1 MSPLRP
7 RRGRSSHPTSR
18 LMDSHAF
25 LQNLAVVLCVAAV
38 ATVVFQRLRQPVVFG
53 YLLAGMIIG
62 PHIQIPLVADPQTVR
77 ALSELGVI
85 LLMFSLGLEFSIR
98 KLVQVSQKAGAVAL
112 FECSMMISIG
122 YLVGQMLGFTR
133 MESVFTGAITGISS
147 TTIIVKA
154 FQEQKVKGRVTEL
167 VFGILII
174 EDLIAIFLL
183 AILTTVSRS
192 GAVSPR
198 DVLLTAMRLAMFLA
212 ALIGFGILI
221 VPRAIRAVQKLGQP
235 ETTLVA
241 SIGICFAAALL
252 ALSFGYS
259 VALGAFIAG
268 SLVAESGHE
277 AEIETLVR
285 PVRDMFAAIFF
296 VSVGMIIDPTA
307 LTEHW
312 RAVLALT
319 LAVIIGKVLAVT
331 IGAFL
336 AGHGRRTA
344 MKAGMSLA
352 QIGEFSFI
360 IASVGVASGVIRTW
374 LYPVAI
380 AVSAITTLTTP
391 LLIKLSNRAAASID
405 HWLPEPIQTVAALY
419 GSWIE
424 RVRSA
429 PRAPIERSATKRII
443 RIILLDGALIT
454 AVVIGVD
461 VEIDRL
467 SEIVGNMTGMP
478 AARVRFI
485 VVLTAGLIT
494 VPLIYGLI
502 TSAKAL
508 GRNLARRA
516 FADAQ
521 KGKVDPADAPR
532 RALVILVQLAVVLAV
547 GIPVVAITQPFLPPH
562 QGAFVL
568 ALLTLL
574 LLAALW
580 KNASNLQGHARAG
593 AQIIASALANQMA
606 SVDGTS
612 DETTLLEDVNAV
624 LPGLGEPIAIRVVP
638 QSIAVG
644 RSLAELNLRGATGA
658 TILAIR
664 RGTQQIPTPLGR
676 EVIRAD
682 DVVAVA
688 GAHDALAIARAI
700 FAPDL
705 SRIRDDIEGAEIQAE
720 LEALNDALLVDQK
733 RTPRSFLP

>member
-1 MSPLRP
+1 
-7 RRGRSSHPTSR
+7 
-18 LMDSHAF
+18 MDPHAF

-38 ATVVFQRLRQPVVFG
+38 ATVVFQRLHQPVVFG

-62 PHIQIPLVADPQTVR
+62 PHIPIPFVADPQTVR

-112 FECSMMISIG
+112 FECSVMISVG

-133 MESVFTGAITGISS
+133 MESIFAGAIVGISS

-183 AILTTVSRS
+183 TILTTISRS
-192 GAVSPR
+192 GAVSPT

-241 SIGICFAAALL
+241 TIGICFAAALL

-277 AEIETLVR
+277 IEIEKLVR

-296 VSVGMIIDPTA
+296 VSVGMMIEPAA

-360 IASVGVASGVIRTW
+360 IAGVGVASGAINGW
-374 LYPVAI
+374 MYPVAI

-424 RVRSA
+424 RVRGA
-429 PRAPIERSATKRII
+429 PRAPTERSGTNRII
-443 RIILLDGALIT
+443 RIILLDAALIT

-461 VEIDRL
+461 VELDRL
-467 SEIVGNMTGMP
+467 SLLVGNMIGMP
-478 AARVRFI
+478 SARVRFM
-485 VVLTAGLIT
+485 VVLVSAMIT

-502 TSAKAL
+502 TSARAL
-508 GRNLARRA
+508 GNHLARRA
-516 FADAQ
+516 FADPQ
-521 KGKVDPADAPR
+521 KGKVDLADAPR
-532 RALVILVQLAVVLAV
+532 RALVIVVQLAVVLAV
-547 GIPVVAITQPFLPPH
+547 GIPIVAITQPFLPPH
-562 QGAFVL
+562 QGALVL
-568 ALLTLL
+568 TLLTLVL
-574 LLAALW
+574 LVALW
-580 KNASNLQGHARAG
+580 RNAANLQGHARAG
-593 AQIIASALANQMA
+593 AQIIASALAHQMA
-606 SVDGTS
+606 STDGAS
-612 DETTLLEDVNAV
+612 DEATLLEDVNTV
-624 LPGLGEPIAIRVVP
+624 LPGLGEPVAIRVVP

-644 RSLAELNLRGATGA
+644 RSLGQLNLRGATGA
-658 TILAIR
+658 TVLAIR
-664 RGTQQIPTPLGR
+664 RGTRQIPTPLGR
-676 EVIRAD
+676 EVIEAG
-682 DVVAVA
+682 DVIAVA
-688 GAHDALAIARAI
+688 GSHDALAVARAI

-705 SRIRDDIEGAEIQAE
+705 ARIRDDLEGVEIEAE
-720 LEALNDALLVDQK
+720 LEALNDALLVERK
-733 RTPRSFLP
+733 RPRRSVLP

>member
-1 MSPLRP
+1 
-7 RRGRSSHPTSR
+7 
-18 LMDSHAF
+18 MDPHAF

-38 ATVVFQRLRQPVVFG
+38 ATVLFQRLHQPVVFG

-62 PHIQIPLVADPQTVR
+62 PHIRIPLVADPQTVR

-112 FECSMMISIG
+112 FESSIMVSVG
-122 YLVGQMLGFTR
+122 YLVGQMLGLTR
-133 MESVFTGAITGISS
+133 MESIFSGAIVGISS

-154 FQEQKVKGRVTEL
+154 FQEQQVKGRVTEL

-183 AILTTVSRS
+183 TILTTISRS
-192 GAVSPR
+192 GAVSPT
-198 DVLLTAMRLAMFLA
+198 DILVTAMRLAMFLA

-221 VPRAIRAVQKLGQP
+221 VPRAIRAVQRLGQP

-241 SIGICFAAALL
+241 SIGICFAAALIAL
-252 ALSFGYS
+252 AFGYS

-268 SLVAESGHE
+268 SLIAESGHE

-331 IGAFL
+331 TGAFL

-360 IASVGVASGVIRTW
+360 IASVGVASGVVRGW

-380 AVSAITTLTTP
+380 GVSAITTLTTP

-405 HWLPEPIQTVAALY
+405 RWLPGPIQTVAALY

-424 RVRSA
+424 RVRSS
-429 PRAPIERSATKRII
+429 PRVPTERSATNRTI

-454 AVVIGVD
+454 TVVIGVD

-467 SEIVGNMTGMP
+467 GGILGNMTGMT
-478 AARVRFI
+478 AARVRFL
-485 VVLTAGLIT
+485 VVLIAGLVT

-502 TSAKAL
+502 TSARAL
-508 GRNLARRA
+508 GNRLARRA

-532 RALVILVQLAVVLAV
+532 RALVILVQVAVVLAV
-547 GIPVVAITQPFLPPH
+547 GIPVVAITEPFLPPY

-568 ALLTLL
+568 AVLILL
-574 LLAALW
+574 LLVALW
-580 KNASNLQGHARAG
+580 RNASNLQGHARAG

-606 SVDGTS
+606 SIDGAP
-612 DETTLLEDVNAV
+612 DDPKLLEDVNAI
-624 LPGLGEPIAIRVVP
+624 LPGLGEPVAIRVIP

-644 RSLAELNLRGATGA
+644 KSLAQLNLRGATGA
-658 TILAIR
+658 TVLAIR
-664 RGTQQIPTPLGR
+664 RGVEQIPTPLGR
-676 EVIRAD
+676 EIIHAND
-682 DVVAVA
+682 MVAVA
-688 GAHDALAIARAI
+688 GAHDALAVARAI
-700 FAPDL
+700 FSPDL
-705 SRIRDDIEGAEIQAE
+705 SRIRDDMEGAEIQAE
-720 LEALNDALLVDQK
+720 LEALNDALLVEQK
-733 RTPRSFLP
+733 RTPRSLLP

>member
-1 MSPLRP
+1 
-7 RRGRSSHPTSR
+7 
-18 LMDSHAF
+18 MDSHAF

-62 PHIQIPLVADPQTVR
+62 PHISIPLVADPQTVR

-112 FECSMMISIG
+112 FECTIMVSVG

-133 MESVFTGAITGISS
+133 MESIFTGAITGISS

-154 FQEQKVKGRVTEL
+154 FQEQKVRGRVTEL

-183 AILTTVSRS
+183 TILTTVSRS
-192 GAVSPR
+192 GALSPMEI
-198 DVLLTAMRLAMFLA
+198 LLTAMRLAMFLT
-212 ALIGFGILI
+212 ALIGFGILT

-252 ALSFGYS
+252 AQSFGYS

-268 SLVAESGHE
+268 SLVAESGQQV
-277 AEIETLVR
+277 EIERLIR

-296 VSVGMIIDPTA
+296 VSVGMMIDPMA

-331 IGAFL
+331 TGAFL

-360 IASVGVASGVIRTW
+360 IASVGVASGVVRGW

-405 HWLPEPIQTVAALY
+405 HWLPEPIQTVTALY

-424 RVRSA
+424 RVRNA
-429 PRAPIERSATKRII
+429 PRAPTERSATNRII
-443 RIILLDGALIT
+443 RIILLDAALIT

-461 VEIDRL
+461 IEIDRL
-467 SEIVGNMTGMP
+467 SVIVGNMTGMAP
-478 AARVRFI
+478 ERVRFM
-485 VVLTAGLIT
+485 VVLIAGLIT
-494 VPLIYGLI
+494 VPLGYGLI

-508 GRNLARRA
+508 GNHLARRA
-516 FADAQ
+516 FAEAK

-547 GIPVVAITQPFLPPH
+547 GVPVVAITQPFLPPH

-580 KNASNLQGHARAG
+580 RNAANLQGHARAG
-593 AQIIASALANQMA
+593 AQIIASALAHQMA
-606 SVDGTS
+606 STDGAS

-624 LPGLGEPIAIRVVP
+624 LPGLGEPVAIRVVP

-644 RSLAELNLRGATGA
+644 KSLTQLNLRGATGA
-658 TILAIR
+658 TVLAIR
-664 RGTQQIPTPLGR
+664 RGTTQIPTPLGR
-676 EVIRAD
+676 EVIQAN

-688 GAHDALAIARAI
+688 GARDALAVARAI

-705 SRIRDDIEGAEIQAE
+705 ARIRDDMEGAEIQSE

>member
-1 MSPLRP
+1 M
-7 RRGRSSHPTSR
+7 
-18 LMDSHAF
+18 
-25 LQNLAVVLCVAAV
+25 AAV
-38 ATVVFQRLRQPVVFG
+38 ATVVFQRLHQPVVFG

-112 FECSMMISIG
+112 FECTVMISVG

-133 MESVFTGAITGISS
+133 LESIFAGAITGISS

-154 FQEQKVKGRVTEL
+154 FHEQKVKGRVTEL

-183 AILTTVSRS
+183 TILTTVARS

-198 DVLLTAMRLAMFLA
+198 DVLLTALRLVMFLT
-212 ALIGFGILI
+212 ALIGFGILT

-277 AEIETLVR
+277 TEIERLVR

-296 VSVGMIIDPTA
+296 VSVGMMIDPTA
-307 LTEHW
+307 LSEHW
-312 RAVLALT
+312 GAVLALT
-319 LAVIIGKVLAVT
+319 LAVVVGKVMAVT
-331 IGAFL
+331 TGAFL

-360 IASVGVASGVIRTW
+360 IASVGVASGAVRGW

-419 GSWIE
+419 ASWIE
-424 RVRSA
+424 RVRSS
-429 PRAPIERSATKRII
+429 PRAPSERSVTNRII
-443 RIILLDGALIT
+443 RIILIDAALIT
-454 AVVIGVD
+454 SVVIGVD

-467 SEIVGNMTGMP
+467 SAMVGGMIGMAP
-478 AARVRFI
+478 ERVRFM
-485 VVLTAGLIT
+485 VVLIAGLIT
-494 VPLIYGLI
+494 VPLLYGLI

-508 GRNLARRA
+508 GNHLARRA

-547 GIPVVAITQPFLPPH
+547 GIPVVAITQPFLPAH

-568 ALLTLL
+568 ALLTLVL
-574 LLAALW
+574 LVALW
-580 KNASNLQGHARAG
+580 RNAANLQGHARAG
-593 AQIIASALANQMA
+593 AQIIASALAHQMA
-606 SVDGTS
+606 SIDGSAS
-612 DETTLLEDVNAV
+612 DETRLLEDVNAV
-624 LPGLGEPIAIRVVP
+624 LPGLGEPVAIRVVP

-644 RSLAELNLRGATGA
+644 RSLAQLNLRGATGA
-658 TILAIR
+658 TVLAIR

-676 EVIRAD
+676 EVIEAD

-688 GAHDALAIARAI
+688 GAHDALAVARAI

-705 SRIRDDIEGAEIQAE
+705 ARIRDDMEGAEIQAE
-720 LEALNDALLVDQK
+720 LEALNDALLVD
-733 RTPRSFLP
+733 RRRNPRSFLP

>member
-1 MSPLRP
+1 
-7 RRGRSSHPTSR
+7 
-18 LMDSHAF
+18 MDPHAF

-38 ATVVFQRLRQPVVFG
+38 ATVVFQRLHQPVVFG

-62 PHIQIPLVADPQTVR
+62 PHISIPLVADPQTVR

-112 FECSMMISIG
+112 FECSVMISIG

-133 MESVFTGAITGISS
+133 MESIFAGAIVGISS

-183 AILTTVSRS
+183 TILTTISRS
-192 GAVSPR
+192 GAVSPT
-198 DVLLTAMRLAMFLA
+198 DILLTAMRLAMFLA
-212 ALIGFGILI
+212 ALIGFGILT

-277 AEIETLVR
+277 IEIENLVR

-296 VSVGMIIDPTA
+296 VSVGMMIDPSA
-307 LTEHW
+307 LTDHW

-331 IGAFL
+331 IGSFL

-360 IASVGVASGVIRTW
+360 IAGVGVASGVIGGW
-374 LYPVAI
+374 MYPVAI

-405 HWLPEPIQTVAALY
+405 HWLPEPIQTVATLY

-424 RVRSA
+424 RVRGS
-429 PRAPIERSATKRII
+429 PRAPTERSVSNRII
-443 RIILLDGALIT
+443 RIILVDAALLT
-454 AVVIGVD
+454 AVVIGVA
-461 VEIDRL
+461 VELDRL
-467 SEIVGNMTGMP
+467 SAIVSGMIGMQP
-478 AARVRFI
+478 ERVRFI
-485 VVLTAGLIT
+485 VVLISGLIAA
-494 VPLIYGLI
+494 PLLYGLI
-502 TSAKAL
+502 TSARAL
-508 GRNLARRA
+508 GNHLARRA
-516 FADAQ
+516 FAEAQ

-532 RALVILVQLAVVLAV
+532 QSLVILVQLAVVLAV
-547 GIPVVAITQPFLPPH
+547 GIPIVAITQPFLPPH
-562 QGAFVL
+562 RGASVL
-568 ALLTLL
+568 ALLTLVL
-574 LLAALW
+574 LVALW
-580 KNASNLQGHARAG
+580 RNAANLQGHARAG
-593 AQIIASALANQMA
+593 AQIIASALAHQMA
-606 SVDGTS
+606 STDGVA
-612 DETTLLEDVNAV
+612 DETKLLEDVNAV

-644 RSLAELNLRGATGA
+644 RSLAQLNLRGATGA
-658 TILAIR
+658 TVLAIK
-664 RGTQQIPTPLGR
+664 RGAQQIPTPLGR
-676 EVIRAD
+676 EVIEAG

-688 GAHDALAIARAI
+688 GAHDALAVARAI

-705 SRIRDDIEGAEIQAE
+705 ARIRDDLEGVEIEAE
-720 LEALNDALLVDQK
+720 LQALNDALLVDK
-733 RTPRSFLP
+733 RRNQRSFLP

>member
-1 MSPLRP
+1 
-7 RRGRSSHPTSR
+7 
-18 LMDSHAF
+18 MDSHAF

-98 KLVQVSQKAGAVAL
+98 KLVLVSQKAGAVAL
-112 FECSMMISIG
+112 FECSVMISIG

-133 MESVFTGAITGISS
+133 MESIFTGAITGISS

-183 AILTTVSRS
+183 TILTTISRS

-198 DVLLTAMRLAMFLA
+198 DILLTAMRLAMFLA

-296 VSVGMIIDPTA
+296 VSVGMMIDPTA
-307 LTEHW
+307 LSEHW
-312 RAVLALT
+312 GAVLALT

-360 IASVGVASGVIRTW
+360 IASVGVASGVIRGW

-429 PRAPIERSATKRII
+429 PRAPTERSATNRII
-443 RIILLDGALIT
+443 RIILVDAALLT

-467 SEIVGNMTGMP
+467 SRIVGNMTGMSP
-478 AARVRFI
+478 ARVRFM
-485 VVLTAGLIT
+485 VVLITGLIA

-502 TSAKAL
+502 TSARAL
-508 GRNLARRA
+508 GNHLARRA

-562 QGAFVL
+562 QGVFVL
-568 ALLTLL
+568 VLLTLL
-574 LLAALW
+574 LLVALW
-580 KNASNLQGHARAG
+580 RNAANLQGHARAG

-638 QSIAVG
+638 KSIAVG
-644 RSLAELNLRGATGA
+644 KSLAQLNLRGATGA
-658 TILAIR
+658 TVLAIR
-664 RGTQQIPTPLGR
+664 RGAQQIPTPLGR
-676 EVIRAD
+676 EVICAD

-733 RTPRSFLP
+733 RTPRSLLP

>member
-1 MSPLRP
+1 
-7 RRGRSSHPTSR
+7 
-18 LMDSHAF
+18 MDPHAF

-38 ATVVFQRLRQPVVFG
+38 ATVLFQRLHQPVVFG

-62 PHIQIPLVADPQTVR
+62 PHIRIPLVADPQTVR

-85 LLMFSLGLEFSIR
+85 LLMFSLGLEFSVR

-112 FECSMMISIG
+112 FECSIMVSVG
-122 YLVGQMLGFTR
+122 YLVGQMLGLTR
-133 MESVFTGAITGISS
+133 MESIFVGAIVGISS

-183 AILTTVSRS
+183 TILTTISRS
-192 GAVSPR
+192 GAVSPT
-198 DVLLTAMRLAMFLA
+198 DILVTAMRLAMFLA

-241 SIGICFAAALL
+241 SIGICFAAALIAL
-252 ALSFGYS
+252 AFGYS

-277 AEIETLVR
+277 IEIETLVR

-296 VSVGMIIDPTA
+296 VSVGMIIDPAA

-312 RAVLALT
+312 KAVLVLT

-360 IASVGVASGVIRTW
+360 IASVGVASGVLRSW

-380 AVSAITTLTTP
+380 GVSAITTLTTP

-405 HWLPEPIQTVAALY
+405 RWLPGPIQTVAALY

-424 RVRSA
+424 RVRTS
-429 PRAPIERSATKRII
+429 PRVPTERSATNRTI

-454 AVVIGVD
+454 TVVIGVD

-467 SEIVGNMTGMP
+467 SQILGNLTGLT
-478 AARVRFI
+478 ADRVRFM
-485 VVLTAGLIT
+485 VVLIAGIVT

-502 TSAKAL
+502 TSARAL
-508 GRNLARRA
+508 GNRLARRA

-532 RALVILVQLAVVLAV
+532 RALVILVQVAVVLAV
-547 GIPVVAITQPFLPPH
+547 GIPVVAITEPFLPPY

-568 ALLTLL
+568 AVLMLL
-574 LLAALW
+574 LLVALW
-580 KNASNLQGHARAG
+580 RNASNLQGHARAG

-606 SVDGTS
+606 SVDGAS
-612 DETTLLEDVNAV
+612 DETTLLEDVNAI
-624 LPGLGEPIAIRVVP
+624 LPGLGEPVAIRVIP

-644 RSLAELNLRGATGA
+644 KSLSQLNLRGATGA
-658 TILAIR
+658 TVLAIR
-664 RGTQQIPTPLGR
+664 RGTEQIPTPLGR
-676 EVIRAD
+676 EVIRAND
-682 DVVAVA
+682 MVAVA
-688 GAHDALAIARAI
+688 GAHDALAVARAI
-700 FAPDL
+700 FSPDL
-705 SRIRDDIEGAEIQAE
+705 ARIRDDMEGAEIQSE
-720 LEALNDALLVDQK
+720 LEALNDALLVEQK

>member
-1 MSPLRP
+1 
-7 RRGRSSHPTSR
+7 
-18 LMDSHAF
+18 MDPHAF

-38 ATVVFQRLRQPVVFG
+38 ATVLFQRLHQPVIFG

-62 PHIQIPLVADPQTVR
+62 PHIRIPLVADPQTVR

-112 FECSMMISIG
+112 FECSIMVSVG
-122 YLVGQMLGFTR
+122 YLVGQMLGLTR
-133 MESVFTGAITGISS
+133 MESIFVGAIVGISS

-183 AILTTVSRS
+183 TILTTISRS
-192 GAVSPR
+192 GAVSPT
-198 DVLLTAMRLAMFLA
+198 DILVTAMRLAMFLA
-212 ALIGFGILI
+212 ALIGFGILT

-241 SIGICFAAALL
+241 SIGICFAAALIAL
-252 ALSFGYS
+252 AFGYS

-277 AEIETLVR
+277 SEIEALVR

-296 VSVGMIIDPTA
+296 VSVGMIIDPAA

-312 RAVLALT
+312 KAVLALT
-319 LAVIIGKVLAVT
+319 LAVIVGKVLAVT
-331 IGAFL
+331 VGSFL

-360 IASVGVASGVIRTW
+360 IASVGVASGVVRSW

-380 AVSAITTLTTP
+380 GVSAITTLTTP

-405 HWLPEPIQTVAALY
+405 RWLPEPIQTVAALY

-424 RVRSA
+424 RVRSS
-429 PRAPIERSATKRII
+429 PRVPTERSATNRNI

-454 AVVIGVD
+454 TVVIGVD
-461 VEIDRL
+461 VEVDRL
-467 SEIVGNMTGMP
+467 SRILGDLTGMTP
-478 AARVRFI
+478 DRVRFM
-485 VVLTAGLIT
+485 VVLIAGLVT
-494 VPLIYGLI
+494 VPLIFGLI
-502 TSAKAL
+502 TSARAL
-508 GRNLARRA
+508 GNRLARRA

-532 RALVILVQLAVVLAV
+532 RALVILIQVAVVLAV
-547 GIPVVAITQPFLPPH
+547 GIPVVAITEPFLPPY

-568 ALLTLL
+568 AVLMLL
-574 LLAALW
+574 LLVALW
-580 KNASNLQGHARAG
+580 RNASNLQGHARAG

-606 SVDGTS
+606 SVDGAS
-612 DETTLLEDVNAV
+612 DETTLLEDVNAI
-624 LPGLGEPIAIRVVP
+624 LPGLGEPVAIRVIP

-644 RSLAELNLRGATGA
+644 KSLAQLNLRGATGA
-658 TILAIR
+658 TVLAIR
-664 RGTQQIPTPLGR
+664 RGAEQIPTPLGR
-676 EVIRAD
+676 EVIRAN

-688 GAHDALAIARAI
+688 GAHDALAVARAI
-700 FAPDL
+700 FSPDL
-705 SRIRDDIEGAEIQAE
+705 SRARDELEGAEIQSE
-720 LEALNDALLVDQK
+720 LEALNDALLVEQK

>member
-1 MSPLRP
+1 
-7 RRGRSSHPTSR
+7 
-18 LMDSHAF
+18 MDSHAF

-62 PHIQIPLVADPQTVR
+62 PHISIPLVADPQTVR

-85 LLMFSLGLEFSIR
+85 LLMYSLGLEFSIR

-112 FECSMMISIG
+112 FECTIMVSVG

-133 MESVFTGAITGISS
+133 LESIFAGAITGISS

-154 FQEQKVKGRVTEL
+154 FQEQRVKGRVTEL

-183 AILTTVSRS
+183 TILTTVSRS
-192 GAVSPR
+192 GAVSPT
-198 DVLLTAMRLAMFLA
+198 DIALTAMRLAMFLA
-212 ALIGFGILI
+212 ALIGFGILT
-221 VPRAIRAVQKLGQP
+221 VPRAIRAVQRLGQP

-268 SLVAESGHE
+268 SLVAESGQQI
-277 AEIETLVR
+277 EIENLVR

-319 LAVIIGKVLAVT
+319 LAVIIGKVLSVT

-360 IASVGVASGVIRTW
+360 IASVGVASGVVRGW

-391 LLIKLSNRAAASID
+391 PLIKLSNRAAASID

-429 PRAPIERSATKRII
+429 PRAPTERSATNRII
-443 RIILLDGALIT
+443 RIILLDAALIT

-467 SEIVGNMTGMP
+467 SVLVGNMTGMP
-478 AARVRFI
+478 PERVRFM
-485 VVLTAGLIT
+485 VVLIAGLIT

-508 GRNLARRA
+508 GNHLGRRA

-547 GIPVVAITQPFLPPH
+547 GIPVVAITQPFLPPN
-562 QGAFVL
+562 QGAIVL
-568 ALLTLL
+568 ALLTLV
-574 LLAALW
+574 LLATLW
-580 KNASNLQGHARAG
+580 RNAANLQGHARAG
-593 AQIIASALANQMA
+593 AQIIASALAHQMA
-606 SVDGTS
+606 STDGAS
-612 DETTLLEDVNAV
+612 DETMLLEDVNAV
-624 LPGLGEPIAIRVVP
+624 LPGLGEPVAIRVVP

-644 RSLAELNLRGATGA
+644 RSLAQLNLRGATGA
-658 TILAIR
+658 TVLAIR
-664 RGTQQIPTPLGR
+664 RGTTQIPTPLGR
-676 EVIRAD
+676 EVIHAN

-688 GAHDALAIARAI
+688 GAHDALAVARAI

-705 SRIRDDIEGAEIQAE
+705 TRIRDDMEGAEIQSE
-720 LEALNDALLVDQK
+720 LDALNDALLVDQK
-733 RTPRSFLP
+733 RTPRSFIP

>member
-1 MSPLRP
+1 
-7 RRGRSSHPTSR
+7 
-18 LMDSHAF
+18 MDSHSF

-62 PHIQIPLVADPQTVR
+62 PYIKIPLVADPQMVR

-112 FECSMMISIG
+112 FECSVMVSVG

-133 MESVFTGAITGISS
+133 IESIFAGGIIGISS

-154 FQEQKVKGRVTEL
+154 FEEQHVRGRVTEL

-183 AILTTVSRS
+183 TVLTTVARS
-192 GAVSPR
+192 GSISPSDLGMTAV
-198 DVLLTAMRLAMFLA
+198 RLAMFLIP
-212 ALIGFGILI
+212 LIGFGILT
-221 VPRAIRAVQKLGQP
+221 VPRAIRAVVRLGRP

-268 SLVAESGHE
+268 SLIAESGHE
-277 AEIETLVR
+277 SEIAHLVR

-296 VSVGMIIDPTA
+296 VSVGMMIDPAA
-307 LTEHW
+307 LAEHW
-312 RAVLALT
+312 RSILVLT
-319 LAVIIGKVLAVT
+319 LAVIVGKVLAVT

-360 IASVGVASGVIRTW
+360 IASVGVASGVIGGW
-374 LYPVAI
+374 MYPVAI

-419 GSWIE
+419 ASWIE

-429 PRAPIERSATKRII
+429 PRASTERSKTNRII
-443 RIILLDGALIT
+443 RIILLDAALIT

-467 SEIVGNMTGMP
+467 TGIISNMLGMAP
-478 AARVRFI
+478 ERVRFLI
-485 VVLTAGLIT
+485 VLMTGLIAA
-494 VPLIYGLI
+494 PLIYGLI

-508 GRNLARRA
+508 GNHLARRA

-521 KGKVDPADAPR
+521 QGKVDPADAPR
-532 RALVILVQLAVVLAV
+532 RALVILVQIAVVLAV

-568 ALLTLL
+568 LLLTLVL
-574 LLAALW
+574 LVALW
-580 KNASNLQGHARAG
+580 RNAANLQGHARAG
-593 AQIIASALANQMA
+593 AQIIASALAHQMA
-606 SVDGTS
+606 STDGGVA
-612 DETTLLEDVNAV
+612 DDGKLLEDVNAV

-644 RSLAELNLRGATGA
+644 RSLGQLNLRGATGA
-658 TILAIR
+658 TVLAIK
-664 RGTQQIPTPLGR
+664 RGDQQIPTPLGR
-676 EVIRAD
+676 EVIHSG

-688 GAHDALAIARAI
+688 GAQDAIAVARAI
-700 FAPDL
+700 FSPDPGK
-705 SRIRDDIEGAEIQAE
+705 IRDDLEGAEIQAE
-720 LEALNDALLVDQK
+720 IEALNDALLTQPSRRNSGV
-733 RTPRSFLP
+733 LP

>member
-1 MSPLRP
+1 
-7 RRGRSSHPTSR
+7 
-18 LMDSHAF
+18 MDPHAF

-38 ATVVFQRLRQPVVFG
+38 ATVVFQRLHQPVVFG

-62 PHIQIPLVADPQTVR
+62 PHLPIPLVADPATVR

-112 FECSMMISIG
+112 FECSIMVSVG

-133 MESVFTGAITGISS
+133 LESVFVGAITGISS

-183 AILTTVSRS
+183 TILTTISRS
-192 GAVSPR
+192 GAVSPTE
-198 DVLLTAMRLAMFLA
+198 VLLTAMRLAMFLT
-212 ALIGFGILI
+212 ALIGFGILL
-221 VPRAIRAVQKLGQP
+221 VPRAIRAVYRIGQP

-252 ALSFGYS
+252 ALAFGYS

-277 AEIETLVR
+277 SEIEKLVR

-296 VSVGMIIDPTA
+296 VSVGMIIDPKA

-312 RAVLALT
+312 GVVLVLT
-319 LAVIIGKVLAVT
+319 LAVIIGKVTAVT

-360 IASVGVASGVIRTW
+360 IASVGVASGVVRGW

-391 LLIKLSNRAAASID
+391 LLIKLSSRAAASID

-424 RVRSA
+424 RVRNA
-429 PRAPIERSATKRII
+429 PRAPTERSKSNRII

-454 AVVIGVD
+454 AIVIGVG

-467 SEIVGNMTGMP
+467 SEILGNMTGIP
-478 AARVRFI
+478 ASRLRFA
-485 VVLTAGLIT
+485 VVLITGLIT

-502 TSAKAL
+502 TSARAL
-508 GRNLARRA
+508 GNHLARRA
-516 FADAQ
+516 FADPQ
-521 KGKVDPADAPR
+521 KGKVDLADAPR

-562 QGAFVL
+562 QGGLV
-568 ALLTLL
+568 LTLVTLVL
-574 LLAALW
+574 LVTLWRNAA
-580 KNASNLQGHARAG
+580 NLQGHARAG
-593 AQIIASALANQMA
+593 AQIIASALAHQMA
-606 SVDGTS
+606 SIDESS
-612 DETTLLEDVNAV
+612 DDTKLLEDVNAV
-624 LPGLGEPIAIRVVP
+624 LPGLGEPVAIRVVP

-644 RSLAELNLRGATGA
+644 KSLAQLNLRGATGA
-658 TILAIR
+658 TVLAIR

-676 EVIRAD
+676 EVIFAG

-688 GAHDALAIARAI
+688 GSRDALAVARAI

-705 SRIRDDIEGAEIQAE
+705 SRIKDDIEGAEIQSE

>member
-1 MSPLRP
+1 
-7 RRGRSSHPTSR
+7 
-18 LMDSHAF
+18 MDSHAF

-62 PHIQIPLVADPQTVR
+62 PHISIPLVADPQTVR

-112 FECSMMISIG
+112 FECTIMVSVG

-133 MESVFTGAITGISS
+133 LES
-147 TTIIVKA
+147 
-154 FQEQKVKGRVTEL
+154 
-167 VFGILII
+167 
-174 EDLIAIFLL
+174 IF
-183 AILTTVSRS
+183 
-192 GAVSPR
+192 
-198 DVLLTAMRLAMFLA
+198 
-212 ALIGFGILI
+212 
-221 VPRAIRAVQKLGQP
+221 
-235 ETTLVA
+235 A

-268 SLVAESGHE
+268 SLVAESGQQI
-277 AEIETLVR
+277 EIENLVR

-296 VSVGMIIDPTA
+296 VSVGMMIDPTA

-360 IASVGVASGVIRTW
+360 IASVGVASGVVRGW

-424 RVRSA
+424 RVRNA
-429 PRAPIERSATKRII
+429 PRAPTERSATNRII
-443 RIILLDGALIT
+443 RIILLDAAFIT
-454 AVVIGVD
+454 AIVIGVD

-467 SEIVGNMTGMP
+467 SVIVGSMTGMP
-478 AARVRFI
+478 PERVRFM
-485 VVLTAGLIT
+485 VVLIAGLIT

-508 GRNLARRA
+508 GNHLARRA

-547 GIPVVAITQPFLPPH
+547 GIPVVAITQPFLPPN

-568 ALLTLL
+568 ALLTLV
-574 LLAALW
+574 LLATLW
-580 KNASNLQGHARAG
+580 RNAANLQGHARAG
-593 AQIIASALANQMA
+593 AEIIASALAHQMA
-606 SVDGTS
+606 STDGSS

-624 LPGLGEPIAIRVVP
+624 LPGLGEPVAIRVVP

-644 RSLAELNLRGATGA
+644 RSLAQLNLRGATGA
-658 TILAIR
+658 TVLAIR
-664 RGTQQIPTPLGR
+664 RGTTQIPTPLGR
-676 EVIRAD
+676 EVIHAD

-688 GAHDALAIARAI
+688 GARDALAVARVI
-700 FAPDL
+700 FSPNLA
-705 SRIRDDIEGAEIQAE
+705 RIRDDLEGAEVQAE

>member
-1 MSPLRP
+1 LWRIFADDPAR
-7 RRGRSSHPTSR
+7 R
-18 LMDSHAF
+18 LMDSHSF

-38 ATVVFQRLRQPVVFG
+38 ATVVFQQLRQPVVFG
-53 YLLAGMIIG
+53 YLLAGMIVG
-62 PHIQIPLVADPQTVR
+62 PHIAIPLVADVQMVR

-112 FECSMMISIG
+112 FECSVMVSVG

-133 MESVFTGAITGISS
+133 MESIFGGAIVGISS

-183 AILTTVSRS
+183 TILTTIARS
-192 GAVSPR
+192 GAVSPG
-198 DVLLTAMRLAMFLA
+198 VLGLTAMRLVMFLA
-212 ALIGFGILI
+212 ALIGFGLLI
-221 VPRAIRAVQKLGQP
+221 VPRAVRAVHRLGNP
-235 ETTLVA
+235 ETTLVS
-241 SIGICFAAALL
+241 SIGICFAAALI

-277 AEIETLVR
+277 TEIEHLVR

-296 VSVGMIIDPTA
+296 VSVGMMIDPVA
-307 LTEHW
+307 LSVHW

-319 LAVIIGKVLAVT
+319 LAVLLGKVLAVT
-331 IGAFL
+331 VGAFL

-360 IASVGVASGVIRTW
+360 IAGVGVASGVIGAW
-374 LYPVAI
+374 MYPVAI
-380 AVSAITTLTTP
+380 AVSAVTTLTTP

-419 GSWIE
+419 ASWIE

-429 PRAPIERSATKRII
+429 PRAPTERSATNRVI
-443 RIILLDGALIT
+443 RIILLDAALLI
-454 AVVIGVD
+454 ALVIGVD

-467 SEIVGNMTGMP
+467 SLMMSNMVGSTVE
-478 AARVRFI
+478 RVRFAI
-485 VVLTAGLIT
+485 VLVSGLIA
-494 VPLIYGLI
+494 VPLIYGVI
-502 TSAKAL
+502 TSARSL
-508 GRNLARRA
+508 GIHLARRA

-521 KGKVDPADAPR
+521 SGKVDPADAPR
-532 RALVILVQLAVVLAV
+532 RSLVILIQIAVVLAV
-547 GIPVVAITQPFLPPH
+547 GIPVVAITQPFLPAN

-574 LLAALW
+574 LLLALW
-580 KNASNLQGHARAG
+580 RNAANLQGHARAG
-593 AQIIASALANQMA
+593 AQIIASALAEQMA
-606 SVDGTS
+606 STDGAAQDS
-612 DETTLLEDVNAV
+612 RLLDDVNAI
-624 LPGLGEPIAIRVVP
+624 LPGLGEPVAIRVAP
-638 QSIAVG
+638 RSIAVG
-644 RSLAELNLRGATGA
+644 RSLAQLNLRGATGA
-658 TILAIR
+658 TVLAIK
-664 RGTQQIPTPLGR
+664 RGDTQIPTPLGR
-676 EVIRAD
+676 EVVNAG
-682 DVVAVA
+682 DVLAVA
-688 GAHDALAIARAI
+688 GAHDAIAIARAL
-700 FAPDL
+700 FAPDVA
-705 SRIRDDIEGAEIQAE
+705 RIRDDMEGAEIQAE
-720 LEALNDALLVDQK
+720 LEALNDALLSQEAGR
-733 RTPRSFLP
+733 RTTGILP